1 MISNYIYVSICLLF
15 VSLSLIFNYYYRSSI
30 EKFFLKKSNFNLIEN
45 NSPLYSIWPYEFK
58 INSFMIKLYVLDII
72 LIFSGLVILGSKS
85 NNDNLTNQIGFYFL
99 VISTFITLIF
109 TINYFRII
117 KKEKKAISTYS
128 VSNIYE
134 NKAFIPI
141 PQNIV
146 NYRKIAYICLLISQI
161 FLLLSIYGGID
172 L

>member
-1 MISNYIYVSICLLF
+1 
-15 VSLSLIFNYYYRSSI
+15 
-30 EKFFLKKSNFNLIEN
+30 
-45 NSPLYSIWPYEFK
+45 
-58 INSFMIKLYVLDII
+58 MIKLYVLDII

-99 VISTFITLIF
+99 VISIFITLIF

-161 FLLLSIYGGID
+161 FLLLSVYGGID